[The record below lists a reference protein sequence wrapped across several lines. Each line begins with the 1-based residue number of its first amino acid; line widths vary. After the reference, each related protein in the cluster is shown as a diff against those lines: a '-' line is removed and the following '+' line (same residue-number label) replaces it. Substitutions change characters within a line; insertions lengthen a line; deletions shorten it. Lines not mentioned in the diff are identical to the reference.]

1 MPSVEVE
8 ETSALERAL
17 GTAAAFDDDPIATLA
32 GCWRTYGLF
41 DGCDGDHE
49 WAFAPPGRFAALQ
62 DAAKREKR
70 RHGVLICVRCCAE
83 RSVTAA
89 DLEAFRL
96 GTWPDILYVEDVE
109 VRPMYKS
116 YKEHQGKRH
125 EETLAYD
132 LKAFGGVGGPVIIS
146 EGLAPGSG
154 EFTVFVRKPNGTG
167 LRHVRG
173 SPQGSLE
180 SCRAFVAK
188 KVAEGRWAAWS
199 PEQQRAAG
207 YDGQNPRFDRP
218 SRGCPAT
225 RADIDVG

>member
-1 MPSVEVE
+1 MPSVAVE
-8 ETSALERAL
+8 EKSALERAI
-17 GTAAAFDDDPIATLA
+17 GTAAAFDDDPLETLA
-32 GCWRTYGLF
+32 RCWWTYGLF
-41 DGCDGDHE
+41 RGCNGTHE

-62 DAAKREKR
+62 SVAARDEN
-70 RHGVLICVRCCAE
+70 RHGVLICVRCCTA
-83 RSVTAA
+83 RAATAA
-89 DLEAFRL
+89 DLEAFRR
-96 GTWPDILYVEDVE
+96 GAWPDIIYVNDVE
-109 VRPMYKS
+109 VNPMYKG
-116 YKEHQGKRH
+116 YKKRH

-173 SPQGSLE
+173 APQGSLE

-188 KVAEGRWAAWS
+188 KVADRRWVAWS

-207 YDGQNPRFDRP
+207 YDS
-218 SRGCPAT
+218 SRGRPAT
-225 RADIDVG
+225 RADVDLGPNRGR